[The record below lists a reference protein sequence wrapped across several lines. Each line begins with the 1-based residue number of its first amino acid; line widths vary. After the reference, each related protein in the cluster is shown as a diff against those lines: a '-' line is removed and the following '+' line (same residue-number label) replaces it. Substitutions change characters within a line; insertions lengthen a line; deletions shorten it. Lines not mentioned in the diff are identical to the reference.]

1 MATESNRRLIPLTVW
16 PAHHNYPPLGQL
28 RALVFNA
35 KDNGFDRCIR
45 RIGRRILIDEAE
57 FFAWVDAQKQDNCG
71 Q

>member
-1 MATESNRRLIPLTVW
+1 MNINTPRKLIPLTAW

-35 KDNGFDRCIR
+35 KDNGFERCIR
-45 RIGRRILIDEAE
+45 RIGRRILIDEAQ
-57 FFAWVDAQKQDNCG
+57 FFEWVDAQKQDNWG